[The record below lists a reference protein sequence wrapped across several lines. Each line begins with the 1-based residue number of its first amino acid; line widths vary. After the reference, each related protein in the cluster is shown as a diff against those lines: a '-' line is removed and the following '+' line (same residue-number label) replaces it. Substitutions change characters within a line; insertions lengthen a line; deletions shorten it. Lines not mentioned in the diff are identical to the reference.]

1 MILDTKI
8 EELRAMKGVDD
19 SPNLPLDFQL
29 QSLHETRSAPVQGVD
44 YAAIHGNIL
53 ALMRGEEP
61 KKLDPGTMAKFSQLW
76 QLHKQ
81 RILAQPEVPYPEF
94 KPKEGSA
101 LERKMELTER
111 RSEKWSADEL
121 EAKEIIL
128 SEDVSTIE
136 EFFLSHASVNP
147 SNG

>member
-81 RILAQPEVPYPEF
+81 RILALPEVPFPEF
-94 KPKEGSA
+94 QPKAGSA
-101 LERKMELTER
+101 LESKMESTEQN
-111 RSEKWSADEL
+111 SENWSAD
-121 EAKEIIL
+121 
-128 SEDVSTIE
+128 
-136 EFFLSHASVNP
+136 
-147 SNG
+147 

>member
-81 RILAQPEVPYPEF
+81 RILALPEVPFPEF
-94 KPKEGSA
+94 QPKAGSA
-101 LERKMELTER
+101 LESKMESTEQN
-111 RSEKWSADEL
+111 SENWSADEL
-121 EAKEIIL
+121 VAKEILL
-128 SEDVSTIE
+128 SDNVDSID
-136 EFFLSHASVNP
+136 EFFLSHASLNP
-147 SNG
+147 